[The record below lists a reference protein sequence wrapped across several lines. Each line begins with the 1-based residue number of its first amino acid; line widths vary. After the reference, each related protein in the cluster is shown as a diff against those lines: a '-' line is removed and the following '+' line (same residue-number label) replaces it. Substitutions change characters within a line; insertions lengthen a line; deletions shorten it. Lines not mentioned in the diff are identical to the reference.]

1 MVLQRKC
8 SQGCTGHIVNVLV
21 LYFQLRA
28 ELCVPQRMKVMEK
41 AILERDFKTFAETT
55 MKVSFAFIFLSFSPI
70 L

>member
-8 SQGCTGHIVNVLV
+8 SQGCTGHIINVLI

-55 MKVSFAFIFLSFSPI
+55 IKVSLLLFF
-70 L
+70 